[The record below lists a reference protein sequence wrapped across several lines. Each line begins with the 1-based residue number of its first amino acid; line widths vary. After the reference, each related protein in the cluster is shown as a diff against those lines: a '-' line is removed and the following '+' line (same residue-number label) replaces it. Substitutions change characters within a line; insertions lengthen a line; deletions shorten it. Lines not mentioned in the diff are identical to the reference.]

1 MFYEGLLKHI
11 LNGRLGWGK
20 HVSRLN
26 GKTFDTKQPMQSLTR
41 IRYYYSSSPL
51 NPSSVFLLPWHG
63 FVLTFLKGTTAKNSN
78 NAQNVMEEIKLSS
91 FTYRPAD
98 ERILDWRVGLRSIP
112 YGKSKGIPDSK
123 KIPRFCASRTLPVV
137 SVKT

>member
-1 MFYEGLLKHI
+1 M
-11 LNGRLGWGK
+11 N
-20 HVSRLN
+20 
-26 GKTFDTKQPMQSLTR
+26 
-41 IRYYYSSSPL
+41 SSPL

-98 ERILDWRVGLRSIP
+98 ERKFP
-112 YGKSKGIPDSK
+112 YSSLAA
-123 KIPRFCASRTLPVV
+123 RLPLACF
-137 SVKT
+137 SHRCLN